1 MYLDKCACYDLV
13 PLQGYVIAA
22 VVAVGVAVVVGYLVT
37 SQRGRA
43 GPPKPPK
50 RRGPVALDPDKKI
63 PFKLVK
69 KEEVSHD
76 TRRFTFA
83 LQTPQHVLGLP
94 VGEAVPMYYIP
105 PDQSP
110 KTH

>member
-1 MYLDKCACYDLV
+1 M
-13 PLQGYVIAA
+13 
-22 VVAVGVAVVVGYLVT
+22 VAVGVALVLGYLAT
-37 SQRGRA
+37 SGRGRG
-43 GPPKPPK
+43 GPPKPRK
-50 RRGPVALDPDKKI
+50 RKGPVALDPDKKI

-94 VGEAVPMYYIP
+94 VGECIVIHWPVIE
-105 PDQSP
+105 
-110 KTH
+110 KLK

>member
-1 MYLDKCACYDLV
+1 MATVHACCDLV

-22 VVAVGVAVVVGYLVT
+22 VVAVGVALVLGYLVT
-37 SQRGRA
+37 GKRGRA

-63 PFKLVK
+63 PFKMVK
-69 KEEVSHD
+69 KEEITHD

-94 VGEAVPMYYIP
+94 VGEAVR
-105 PDQSP
+105 S
-110 KTH
+110 

>member
-1 MYLDKCACYDLV
+1 MHLENTVHACCDLV

-22 VVAVGVAVVVGYLVT
+22 VVAVGVALVLGYLVT
-37 SQRGRA
+37 GKRGRA

-50 RRGPVALDPDKKI
+50 HRGPVALDPNKKI
-63 PFKLVK
+63 PFKMVK
-69 KEEVSHD
+69 KEEITHD

-94 VGEAVPMYYIP
+94 VGEAVSTF
-105 PDQSP
+105 QS
-110 KTH
+110 H

>member
-1 MYLDKCACYDLV
+1 MHLENTVHACCDLV

-22 VVAVGVAVVVGYLVT
+22 VVAVGVALVLGYLVT
-37 SQRGRA
+37 GKRGRV
-43 GPPKPPK
+43 GPPKPSK

-63 PFKLVK
+63 PFKMVK
-69 KEEVSHD
+69 KEEITHD

-94 VGEAVPMYYIP
+94 VGEAVSTS
-105 PDQSP
+105 QS
-110 KTH
+110 H

>member
-1 MYLDKCACYDLV
+1 MNCACCDLV

-22 VVAVGVAVVVGYLVT
+22 LVAVGVALALGYLVT
-37 SQRGRA
+37 SQRGKA

-94 VGEAVPMYYIP
+94 VGEAVPTCYIP

-110 KTH
+110 NTH